1 MRFYCAALAGESSYN
16 ICVNS
21 DMTVSCNCRDHD
33 GSGIMGDFSVSSM
46 QEIFDGP
53 RARSF
58 RTALANGIMP
68 IPSCA
73 FCPEL
78 RLVPAAEAEARRDTY
93 RLPDKGLMV
102 ETSVACNLRCLSCDR
117 TVQERRTKKSMTLE
131 DIRRI
136 VCFLKENR
144 VQKVVLH
151 NLGEPFLSSQ
161 IGEELGILRE
171 GNPGLFIRLS
181 TNMLVIDTDEK
192 RDAAMLL
199 NHITVSLDG
208 VNTAMVEKYQR
219 GGDFDK
225 AYGNM
230 RDLVSFRNRRGKKEP
245 VISWQYL
252 LFNWSDGAAAIRKA
266 VDLAKA
272 AGVDDIRFLPTN
284 SPWYGSSWRYVLGGY
299 CSRVGDPAGSG
310 RRVAWERK

>member
-1 MRFYCAALAGESSYN
+1 MRFYCSALAGESSYN
-16 ICVNS
+16 ICINS

-53 RARSF
+53 RARGF
-58 RTALANGIMP
+58 RTSLADGHLP

-78 RLVPAAEAEARRDTY
+78 RVISAAEAGAKRDSY
-93 RLPDKGLMV
+93 RLPDRGLMV

-131 DIRRI
+131 DVRR
-136 VCFLKENR
+136 VAGFLRENH

-151 NLGEPFLSSQ
+151 NLGEPFLSSR
-161 IGEELGILRE
+161 IGEELRVLRE
-171 GNPGLFIRLS
+171 GNPGLYIRLS
-181 TNMLVIDTDEK
+181 TNMLPIDTDEK
-192 RDAAMLL
+192 RAAALLL

-219 GGDFDK
+219 GGDFNK
-225 AYGNM
+225 AYSNM
-230 RDLVSFRNRRGKKEP
+230 RDLVSFRNSRGQKEP

-252 LFNWSDGAAAIRKA
+252 LFNWSDSGAAVRKA
-266 VDLAKA
+266 VDLAMA

-299 CSRVGDPAGSG
+299 CSRVGERAGSA
-310 RRVAWERK
+310 RRVAWEHK